1 MPSLNKILVVDDDS
15 ISLKAIDH
23 LLKSFGYSTVTAS
36 SGPEALEKLAPD
48 TRMVLLDV
56 MMPDMDGLEVT
67 RRIREHP
74 EYGDIPIIMVTA
86 LTRREDRLAA
96 VQAGANDFVSKPLD
110 RVELEIRIASHLK
123 LKEAQDKRRESDVRY
138 RILVENSPVGILCC
152 NPLGEVTEINAAAS
166 DLFGIPSS
174 GSAGPQNL
182 FEKPELSASG
192 ISDFLRSCL
201 ESDEM
206 VVNEFALGMQEDRF
220 ARLYVVPVRDREGL
234 VSGLQVVSEDI
245 SDQKRMQELSRR
257 GTRLRAFAEMARGS
271 VRHFSDALENIGKQ
285 VTVGL
290 TAIDA
295 QAYTDVRTSLEGI
308 RVDGQRAS
316 QTLHLLDKFSRGYS
330 KRDAPTWA
338 AFDFSEAVREA
349 LEVTEPSWKVEPPK
363 KGIEIELESSFVEE
377 CYVEGER
384 SDVVEIAAHL
394 IRNAAE
400 AMQRGGTLVVKTF
413 SQDDHAVLE
422 VQDEGLG
429 MTQEQLKKVG
439 YPFWTSKQ
447 SHAGLGL
454 AVSCGIIR
462 RHFGTFSISSKR
474 GRGTTFTVKLP
485 LTARRKEDLQDR
497 TLEILAA
504 NPKTLFFD
512 PDEGIKGK
520 FSSELQGR
528 GPVYFAR
535 SVEEAVKVVHEKNID
550 AIVCSEA
557 LPTAAIVEF
566 SKRVSIFGASKG
578 TVRPPF
584 IMLAQGERL
593 ALPVHGLSEAY
604 INRVVEKSIDLGQ
617 LMQIVGDEVRSAL
630 SRPRIAGTLGQ
641 IDVLDVVQMM
651 LLSGQSL
658 VLEVMSQEGRRGLL
672 YISNGEVCHAKCGS
686 LEGEEAL
693 YWALGLRSGFFSTLA
708 WVAPERTT
716 IDRPGQMLLVE
727 AARRRDELSGPPD
740 DEPEA
745 SI

>member
-1 MPSLNKILVVDDDS
+1 MPSLDKILVVDDDK

-23 LLKSFGYSTVTAS
+23 LLKSFGYSTVTAT
-36 SGPEALEKLAPD
+36 SGPEALERLAPD

-56 MMPDMDGLEVT
+56 MMPDMDGFEVT

-74 EYGDIPIIMVTA
+74 EYGNIPIIMVTA

-123 LKEAQDKRRESDVRY
+123 LKEAQDRRRESDARY

-152 NPLGEVTEINAAAS
+152 SSQGEITEINAAAT
-166 DLFGIPSS
+166 DLFGIPS
-174 GSAGPQNL
+174 GGPAGPQNL
-182 FEKPELSASG
+182 FGNPELSASG
-192 ISDFLRSCL
+192 VSDFLKSCL

-206 VVNEFALGMQEDRF
+206 VVNEFPLGAQEDKY
-220 ARLYVVPVRDREGL
+220 ARLYVVPVRDREGHAP
-234 VSGLQVVSEDI
+234 GLQVVAEDI
-245 SDQKRMQELSRR
+245 SDQRRMQELSRR

-271 VRHFSDALENIGKQ
+271 VRHFSDALENIDKH
-285 VTVGL
+285 VTVGI
-290 TAIDA
+290 TAVDA
-295 QAYTDVRTSLEGI
+295 QAYNDVRTSLEEIQAAG
-308 RVDGQRAS
+308 RRAS
-316 QTLHLLDKFSRGYS
+316 QTLNLLDKFSRGYS
-330 KRDAPTWA
+330 KRDTPTWA
-338 AFDFSEAVREA
+338 AFDFSDAVREA
-349 LEVTEPSWKVEPPK
+349 LDVTEPSWKGEPVE
-363 KGIEIELESSFVEE
+363 KGIEIKLEASLVEE

-384 SDVVEIAAHL
+384 SDVVEVAVHL

-400 AMQRGGTLVVKTF
+400 AMQHGGILGVKTF
-413 SQDDHAVLE
+413 SQGDHAVLE
-422 VQDEGLG
+422 VRDDGIG
-429 MTQEQLKKVG
+429 MTQEQLKKIG

-462 RHFGTFSISSKR
+462 RHFGTFSITSKR
-474 GRGTTFTVKLP
+474 GRGTLFTVKLP

-520 FSSELQGR
+520 FSSELQSK

-535 SVEEAVKVVHEKNID
+535 SVEEAVQVVHEKNID
-550 AIVCSEA
+550 AIVCSDA
-557 LPTAAIVEF
+557 LPAAEMVEF
-566 SKRVSIFGASKG
+566 SKKVSLFGASKG

-584 IMLAQGERL
+584 IMLAQGERA
-593 ALPVHGLSEAY
+593 ALSGHGLSEAY
-604 INRVVEKSIDLGQ
+604 VNRVVEKSIDIGH
-617 LMQIVGDEVRSAL
+617 LMQIVGDEVRSAM

-658 VLEVMSQEGRRGLL
+658 VLEVMSHEGRRGLL
-672 YISNGEVCHAKCGS
+672 YISNGEICHAKCGG

-693 YWALGLRSGFFSTLA
+693 YWALGLRSGSFSTLA

-727 AARRRDELSGPPD
+727 AARRRDELSESGE
-740 DEPEA
+740 DEPDA